1 MRPTYEPP
9 ERSGGGDGFVGGIA
23 VKRLVLPEGIEL
35 STSPLPRECSTTEL
49 RQLEAFLGWT
59 QFHARKSCGREYK
72 RVADCATRAN
82 TAISL
87 AASQATCPAR
97 NCGEM
102 AGIGLVRGTARQMR
116 PKSTMTTNSTK
127 TGKGGADGE
136 KSRKTRRD
144 ERLAEQL
151 RANLKR
157 RKAGA
162 KPCDSSSTAL
172 EMPKLP
178 DEA

>member
-1 MRPTYEPP
+1 
-9 ERSGGGDGFVGGIA
+9 
-23 VKRLVLPEGIEL
+23 VLPEGIEL

-59 QFHARKSCGREYK
+59 QFHARKSCDREYK
-72 RVADCATRAN
+72 RVAVRPTRAD

-87 AASQATCPAR
+87 AASQAIWPAR
-97 NCGEM
+97 NCGQM
-102 AGIGLVRGTARQMR
+102 AGIGLVRRTALQVR
-116 PKSTMTTNSTK
+116 PKSTMTTNRTK
-127 TGKGGADGE
+127 TGNGGANGE
-136 KSRKTRRD
+136 TSRKTQRD